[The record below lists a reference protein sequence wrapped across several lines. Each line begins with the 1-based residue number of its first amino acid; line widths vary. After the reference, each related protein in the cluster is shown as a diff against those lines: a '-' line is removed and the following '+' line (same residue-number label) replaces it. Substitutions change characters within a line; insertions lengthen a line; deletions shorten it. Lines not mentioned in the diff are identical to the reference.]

1 MRRRPLSPGASPA
14 QSEPP
19 TAAYPTGRPGAWLRH
34 AAGTH
39 GPDCVGQLPIRIE
52 RASRIGWPTL
62 AIVGT
67 VVLVVLACVWLN
79 ACTTPHG
86 APLTLRQQIDRLD
99 TNAC

>member
-1 MRRRPLSPGASPA
+1 
-14 QSEPP
+14 
-19 TAAYPTGRPGAWLRH
+19 
-34 AAGTH
+34 
-39 GPDCVGQLPIRIE
+39 LPIRIE